1 MNPHAYTHCLYSSRF
16 RLVDNHSNGLDELSA
31 YSSIL
36 AFLWRYKA
44 SPQGFVRKEYYK
56 LNEVYGERIERGYA
70 LTPRTINLFLL
81 RTQYALVRVKGIE
94 PSTYCLKGNCS
105 TTELHSHNN

>member
-1 MNPHAYTHCLYSSRF
+1 MKF
-16 RLVDNHSNGLDELSA
+16 
-31 YSSIL
+31 
-36 AFLWRYKA
+36 F
-44 SPQGFVRKEYYK
+44 
-56 LNEVYGERIERGYA
+56 GERIERGYA

-105 TTELHSHNN
+105 TTELHSHLASAVGVEPTLIEPKSIVLPLDDTEI